1 MLLFAAQLFFHLA
14 IAFVAPNFIIPT
26 HNFKRSPIQFSR
38 KRSAS
43 VMDLSLL
50 PQIIQ
55 ELEQH
60 ENSLRLKKL
69 LLYVC
74 KRVWQND
81 LTVIEQANWQDYIQ
95 ELINKNPTVERLK
108 RNVYGMAKT
117 TNKPKQYI
125 LIADTLIS
133 YIEKI
138 YFIDE
143 VTQANIINSQ
153 AGSSKLN
160 KAYDPWQLKLV
171 ITASVNPLKAKI
183 FIFYSLYEQFDFS
196 ERDWVNLRAQQLDDL
211 LQNLFDLYPTFSE
224 LKKKLEDTANIME
237 DLGGNLQIAQTISQ
251 AFRPY
256 YA

>member
-1 MLLFAAQLFFHLA
+1 
-14 IAFVAPNFIIPT
+14 
-26 HNFKRSPIQFSR
+26 
-38 KRSAS
+38 
-43 VMDLSLL
+43 MDVSLL
-50 PQIIQ
+50 AQIIQ
-55 ELEQH
+55 DLEQH

-69 LLYVC
+69 LFYVC

-81 LTVIEQANWQDYIQ
+81 LTVIEQASWQDYIQ

-108 RNVYGMAKT
+108 RNVHGMAKT

-125 LIADTLIS
+125 LIADTLIN
-133 YIEKI
+133 YIERL
-138 YFIDE
+138 YSIDE

-153 AGSSKLN
+153 AGSSNSCNLI

-171 ITASVNPLKAKI
+171 ITAALNPLKAKI
-183 FIFYSLYEQFDFS
+183 FIFHTLYEQFDFS